1 MLKGEKDWEGRK
13 VLRPCKKKEGSGRR
27 RIVFELLDVAVL
39 DLLHEGFALEDIALE
54 VGGELAG
61 DDEELVVGHF
71 GNRDGAAG
79 GNEMGT
85 PLEHEAG
92 VPKSGDGKQG
102 DRGGESGAT
111 RGEEFSGAIEENGET
126 ENEKCSERNEEA
138 IAVGRDASPIGV
150 TGDENVKGEERGK
163 QRRADERF
171 AAPEEEESDDG
182 EKKDGR
188 PGKQSVIG
196 REEHVEEGGGE
207 PEPVPERAVAGF
219 ESATVNKIARDESRQ
234 QADEDSAGEE
244 QVAEEE

>member
-1 MLKGEKDWEGRK
+1 M
-13 VLRPCKKKEGSGRR
+13 LRPGKKKEGAGRR
-27 RIVFELLDVAVL
+27 RSVFELLEIAVF
-39 DLLHEGFALEDIALE
+39 DLLHEGFALEEVALE

-61 DDEELVVGHF
+61 DDEKLVVGHF
-71 GNRDGAAG
+71 GNREGAARW
-79 GNEMGT
+79 NEMGT

-92 VPKSGDGKQG
+92 IPKSGDGKQG
-102 DRGGESGAT
+102 DRGGESGAA
-111 RGEEFSGAIEENGET
+111 GAEELSGAIEENGEA
-126 ENEKCSERNEEA
+126 ENEKCSERNEK
-138 IAVGRDASPIGV
+138 AVTIGRDASPIGV
-150 TGDENVKGEERGK
+150 TGDENVKGEEGGE
-163 QRRADERF
+163 QRSADERF
-171 AAPEEEESDDG
+171 AAPEEEEPDDG